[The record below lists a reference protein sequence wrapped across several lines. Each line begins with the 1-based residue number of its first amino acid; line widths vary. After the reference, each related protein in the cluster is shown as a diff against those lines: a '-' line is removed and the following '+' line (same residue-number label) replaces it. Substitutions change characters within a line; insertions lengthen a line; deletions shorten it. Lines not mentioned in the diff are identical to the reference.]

1 MIKDL
6 FSLTIQILCMVRLGT
21 NYKNVEM
28 GLTLHVETKHNKTDK
43 TQISQSTDLRV
54 LAPNEIEFERTP
66 TMPKYVSTDC

>member
-1 MIKDL
+1 
-6 FSLTIQILCMVRLGT
+6 
-21 NYKNVEM
+21 M